1 MSALATASRTP
12 ADTTSVPV
20 LGRAPEPPPVGV
32 LLFNMGGPGTLDDV
46 EPFLVNLFSDRDII
60 ELPMGALLQPV
71 VARLIARKRGPDVRR
86 NYASI
91 GGGSPQLALT
101 RAQAASLQ
109 ERLALTTGRRV
120 VVEIAMRY
128 WQPDTEHA
136 LRRLAAAGV
145 SRVVTLTL
153 YPHYSRATTGSSRRE
168 FDRVLS
174 RPEWR
179 GRFDVS
185 HVDAYPDH
193 PLYLDAM
200 TDTVRRALDG
210 FAPARRNQVTL
221 VFSAHGLPQ
230 KFIDEGDPYVEH
242 TQRTVQGVLRRLGV
256 RNPYV
261 VAFQSRT
268 GPVKWI
274 GPGTEDVL
282 RELGTIGVRDVLMVP
297 VSFVCDHIET
307 LYEVDQL
314 FRDAARAA
322 GIEDYRRTAALNTH
336 PLFIA
341 ALADLVTRQLATVW
355 P

>member
-1 MSALATASRTP
+1 MSALATSVRTP
-12 ADTTSVPV
+12 ADTTTVPIV
-20 LGRAPEPPPVGV
+20 SRAFEPPPLGV

-60 ELPMGALLQPV
+60 ELPMGALLQPL
-71 VARLIARKRGPDVRR
+71 VARLIARRRGPDVRR

-109 ERLALTTGRRV
+109 DQLASTTGQRV
-120 VVEIAMRY
+120 IVEIAMRY
-128 WQPDTEHA
+128 WQPDTEGA
-136 LRRLAAAGV
+136 LQRLAAAGV
-145 SRVVTLTL
+145 TRVVTLTL

-179 GRFDVS
+179 ERFAVS

-193 PLYLDAM
+193 PLYLEAM

-210 FAPARRNQVTL
+210 FPEARRDRVTL
-221 VFSAHGLPQ
+221 LFSAHGLPQ

-242 TQRTVQGVLRRLGV
+242 TQRTVQGILQRLGV

-314 FRDAARAA
+314 FRDDARAA
-322 GIEDYRRTAALNTH
+322 GIEDYRRTEALNTH

-341 ALADLVTRQLATVW
+341 ALGDLVTRQLVTARA
-355 P
+355 